1 METYGEIDRITHRMM
16 EFDAGSPERIQH
28 FLKVHRLAQLIGRA
42 EHLEEHTQWILE
54 CAALVHDIGIG
65 PCEKKYG
72 RCTGKL
78 QETEG
83 PAYAS
88 ALLAEF
94 SLPAEDIQRICY
106 LVAHHHTYTQIDG
119 MDYQILV
126 EADFL
131 VNLYERGTGRD
142 GIQQTLRHLFK
153 TAAGISL
160 CQTMFGLDPSP
171 ENTENDR
178 RTNG

>member
-1 METYGEIDRITHRMM
+1 MDMYREIDQITCKMI

-42 EHLEEHTQWILE
+42 ENLDEHTQFILE

-65 PCEKKYG
+65 PCEEKYG

-78 QETEG
+78 QELEG
-83 PAYAS
+83 PEYAR

-94 SLPAEDIQRICY
+94 HLSAEDIQRICY
-106 LVAHHHTYTQIDG
+106 LIAHHHTYTQIDRIE
-119 MDYQILV
+119 YQILV

-131 VNLYERGTGRD
+131 VNLYERGTGME
-142 GIQQTLRHLFK
+142 GIQQTLCHIFK
-153 TAAGISL
+153 TETGIKF
-160 CQTMFGLDPSP
+160 CKTMFGLNISQ
-171 ENTENDR
+171 ENA
-178 RTNG
+178 